1 MLRKYGLLYLIILMM
16 LSACGQ
22 GVPTGD
28 GTEGKLAIN
37 VSILPQAY
45 FVERIAGDLASVHV
59 MVSPGDDPHL
69 YEPTPNQM
77 RALSEAN
84 LYISIGVE
92 FENAWLPRFKS
103 ANPNLT
109 IVDSTIGVDRIPMT
123 ISYQGEEA
131 GEPDPHIWLS
141 PVLVKVQAQNITQ
154 GLIRVDPTHADIYQ
168 ANLTVFLKDIDDLDA
183 DIRKRFKGLE
193 GRHFMAFHP
202 AWGYFAD
209 AYGLEMIVIEAGG
222 QEPGAEGLAKT
233 IDLAQQ
239 YGIDVIFSQKE
250 SSSKNAE
257 AIAAEIGARVV
268 TLDPLARDWLENMQT
283 MADAFEDALK

>member
-109 IVDSTIGVDRIPMT
+109 IVDSTIGVDRIPTT

-168 ANLTVFLKDIDDLDA
+168 ANLTVFLNDIDDLDA
-183 DIRKRFKGLE
+183 DIRKRFEGLE